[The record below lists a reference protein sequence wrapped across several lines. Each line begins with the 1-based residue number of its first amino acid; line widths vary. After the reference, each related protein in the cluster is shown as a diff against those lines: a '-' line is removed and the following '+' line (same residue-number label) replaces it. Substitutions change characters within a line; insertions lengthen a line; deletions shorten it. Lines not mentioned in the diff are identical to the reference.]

1 MLSAIVG
8 INWGDEGKGRMVDL
22 LCKDYDIV
30 CRYQGGNNAGHTVVN
45 EKGKFILNLLPSG
58 ISQEGKVNVLGG
70 GTVVDIEHLVKEI
83 DSLRKAGITI
93 TPENLKI
100 SDRATICMPYH
111 RLQDC
116 LEEDRLAGKK
126 FGSTR
131 RGIGP
136 VYSDKYMKKT
146 IRMGDLR
153 RLSSIREHIADII
166 AWKNLTIVGG
176 YHQKAIETQA
186 VMDWLSTYGE
196 PLEAFICNT
205 TQYLSDAAAADK
217 RILFEAQL
225 GALRDIDLGI
235 YPYTSSSNSLA
246 AYAPIGAGIP
256 GERLDEVIGI
266 MKAYSTC
273 VGEGPF
279 TCELFGEEGEALRR
293 AGNEYGAATGRPRR
307 VGGFDVVASRYGVK
321 VQGADKIALTKL
333 DVLSYLDKIPVC
345 VAYEV
350 NGERLTEF
358 PSGAQLE
365 EAKPVYEYL
374 DGWKCPIST
383 CRSYTELPE
392 NARRYIAFLEQ
403 KVGCTIDYIS
413 VGAERDQIILR

>member
-1 MLSAIVG
+1 MLSAVVG
-8 INWGDEGKGRMVDL
+8 INWGDEGKGRMVDW
-22 LCKDYDIV
+22 LCRNFDIV
-30 CRYQGGNNAGHTVVN
+30 CRFQGGNNAGHTVVN
-45 EKGKFILNLLPSG
+45 EKGKFVLNLLPSG
-58 ISQEGKVNVLGG
+58 ILQDGTINVLGG
-70 GTVVDIEHLVKEI
+70 GTVIDIEHLVNEI
-83 DSLRKAGITI
+83 AALRKAGITV

-116 LEEDRLAGKK
+116 LEEDRLAGNK

-146 IRMGDLR
+146 IRMGDLK
-153 RLSSIREHIADII
+153 RLTDIRQHIADIVE
-166 AWKNLTIVGG
+166 WKNLMIVGG
-176 YHQKAIETQA
+176 YDKSKIETQS
-186 VMDWLSTYGE
+186 VMNWLYTYGD
-196 PLEAFICNT
+196 PLKPFICNT
-205 TQYLSDAAAADK
+205 TKYLSDAVSAGK
-217 RILFEAQL
+217 KILFEAQL
-225 GALRDIDLGI
+225 GALRDIDMGI

-256 GERLDEVIGI
+256 GEKLDEVIGI

-279 TCELFGEEGEALRR
+279 TCELFGEDGEALRK

-307 VGGFDVVASRYGVK
+307 VGGFDAVASRYGVM

-345 VAYEV
+345 VAYEADGKRI
-350 NGERLTEF
+350 NDF
-358 PSGAQLE
+358 PSCDLLYK
-365 EAKPVYEYL
+365 AKPVYEYL
-374 DGWKCPIST
+374 DGWKQDISH
-383 CRSYTELPE
+383 CRRYTELPE
-392 NARRYIAFLEQ
+392 NARKYVEYIEQ
-403 KVGCTIDYIS
+403 QIGCTVNYIS
-413 VGAERDQIILR
+413 VGAERDQIIIR

>member
-1 MLSAIVG
+1 MLSAVVG

-22 LCKDYDIV
+22 LCRNFDIV

-45 EKGKFILNLLPSG
+45 EKGKFVLNLLPSG
-58 ISQEGKVNVLGG
+58 ILQDGTVNVLGG
-70 GTVVDIEHLVKEI
+70 GTVIDIEHLVNEI
-83 DSLRKAGITI
+83 SALRKAGITV

-116 LEEDRLAGKK
+116 LEEDRLAGNK

-146 IRMGDLR
+146 IRMGDLK
-153 RLSSIREHIADII
+153 RLTAIRQHIADIVE
-166 AWKNLTIVGG
+166 WKNLMIVGG
-176 YHQKAIETQA
+176 YGKSKIETQS
-186 VMDWLSTYGE
+186 VMNWLYTYGD
-196 PLEAFICNT
+196 PLKPFICNT
-205 TQYLSDAAAADK
+205 TKYLSDAVSAGK

-225 GALRDIDLGI
+225 GALRDIDMGI

-256 GERLDEVIGI
+256 GEKLDEVIGI

-279 TCELFGEEGEALRR
+279 TCELFGEDGEALRK

-307 VGGFDVVASRYGVK
+307 VGGFDAVASRYGVM

-345 VAYEV
+345 VAYEADGKRI
-350 NGERLTEF
+350 NDF
-358 PSGAQLE
+358 PSGDLLY

-374 DGWKCPIST
+374 DGWKQDISH
-383 CRSYTELPE
+383 CRRYTELPE
-392 NARRYIAFLEQ
+392 NAKKYIEYIEQ
-403 KVGCTIDYIS
+403 QVGCTVDYIS
-413 VGAERDQIILR
+413 VGAEREQIIIR